1 MVVLFVAATLVR
13 SDFLY
18 KFATMKMKTVLFAA
32 LALIG
37 VSAGCTAQEAVKTLE
52 PQEFAAAAKADT
64 SGVVLD
70 VRKADEY
77 AEGHLADAANINW
90 LDKEAFAKGE
100 CALDRSHTYYI
111 YCRSGRRSLAAAQK
125 MQADGFRVVNMSG
138 GILRWTELGL
148 PLEK

>member
-1 MVVLFVAATLVR
+1 
-13 SDFLY
+13 
-18 KFATMKMKTVLFAA
+18 MKMKTVLFAA

-77 AEGHLADAANINW
+77 AEGHLAGAANINW
-90 LDKEAFAKGE
+90 LDKEAFAKSE
-100 CALDRSHTYYI
+100 CALDRSHTYI
-111 YCRSGRRSLAAAQK
+111 LSQRTAQSCGRTENAGRRLQGRQHERRHTPLDRAWTAA
-125 MQADGFRVVNMSG
+125 
-138 GILRWTELGL
+138 
-148 PLEK
+148 